1 MFESNKK
8 SVALILMSCLW
19 LLSCDGKQNTPS
31 SNSPQKAKSPN
42 QSDYGR
48 LIVGEWDCVT
58 DPKEYGF
65 VVSSTKYFGADGKF
79 KSTNRLIGKAS
90 AGVSVTTGTY
100 VVDGDELVQRSMDE
114 YTKKMANYVYTIGL
128 LTRHTLKLA
137 DKFGKN
143 NCTK

>member
-1 MFESNKK
+1 MFGGNKN
-8 SVALILMSCLW
+8 SAVLILVSCLW
-19 LLSCDGKQNTPS
+19 LLSCDGKQGVSSSDPS
-31 SNSPQKAKSPN
+31 PKAKSLN
-42 QSDYGR
+42 QSDYGK

-79 KSTNRLIGKAS
+79 KSTNQLIGKAS

-100 VVDGDELVQRSMDE
+100 VVDGDELIQGSIDE
-114 YTKKMANYVYTIGL
+114 RTKKMANYVYTIGL
-128 LTRHTLKLA
+128 LTKHTLKLA